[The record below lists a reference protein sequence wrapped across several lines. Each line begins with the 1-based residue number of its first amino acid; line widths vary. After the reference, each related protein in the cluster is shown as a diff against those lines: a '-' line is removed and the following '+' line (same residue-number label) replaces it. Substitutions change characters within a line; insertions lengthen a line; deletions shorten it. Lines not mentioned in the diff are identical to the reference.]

1 MASLSHAQA
10 TVAEPVLQP
19 RSRPRAGAR
28 TRRAQARA
36 RGGILWIAVSGILL
50 AGVVFVN
57 VAVLR
62 MNLALDSANSDRAQL
77 HAQIATLQSEYSSE
91 LRSGHI
97 TSQAVKQ
104 FGLYYQDPS
113 EYGYVHLTK

>member
-10 TVAEPVLQP
+10 TVAEPVVRP
-19 RSRPRAGAR
+19 RPRPRAGAR
-28 TRRAQARA
+28 TRKAQARA

-62 MNLALDSANSDRAQL
+62 MNLALDSANSDRAKL

-97 TSQAVKQ
+97 TAQAVKQ